1 MVVCMSWNVC
11 MHIEFMLFCTNAPF
25 LLHPVRQIE
34 NGDASSCNYLQNS
47 HICIRIYNDILVC
60 TYIKY
65 VLCN

>member
-11 MHIEFMLFCTNAPF
+11 MHIEFMFFCTNAPF

-47 HICIRIYNDILVC
+47 HICIRIYNDI
-60 TYIKY
+60 
-65 VLCN
+65 